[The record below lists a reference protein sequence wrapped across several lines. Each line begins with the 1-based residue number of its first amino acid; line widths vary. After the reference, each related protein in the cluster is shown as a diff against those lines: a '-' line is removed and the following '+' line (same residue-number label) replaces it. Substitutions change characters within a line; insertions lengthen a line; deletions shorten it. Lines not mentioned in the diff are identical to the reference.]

1 MSEQNREVAL
11 RFMKAMGTNDPETAA
26 TCLAP
31 DAVAI
36 AKGYGKFA
44 GARQADVMIGMI
56 EEFKKMMPN
65 GLNFTI
71 KTVTAEDDR
80 VAIEAEGNAVT
91 SLGTPYRNQYVFLF
105 TLADGKIKQV
115 NEYFCNVHA
124 NEVLWPLVEEAQ
136 REQV

>member
-1 MSEQNREVAL
+1 
-11 RFMKAMGTNDPETAA
+11 
-26 TCLAP
+26 
-31 DAVAI
+31 
-36 AKGYGKFA
+36 
-44 GARQADVMIGMI
+44 
-56 EEFKKMMPN
+56 MMPD

-105 TLADGKIKQV
+105 TLADGKIRQV

-124 NEVLWPLVEEAQ
+124 NEVLWPLVEQAQ
-136 REQV
+136 KEQA